1 MASKD
6 LFGVID
12 ARRHF
17 DFAAEGILCVAGEL
31 AEAPHEF
38 RGLGLILGLARP
50 STRRHLSGVGGERD
64 ADDDVEPSHAAVLR
78 LDLYVDLEAGAA
90 ELLNDG

>member
-17 DFAAEGILCVAGEL
+17 DFAAEGILGVAGEL

-38 RGLGLILGLARP
+38 RGLGLIL
-50 STRRHLSGVGGERD
+50 D
-64 ADDDVEPSHAAVLR
+64 
-78 LDLYVDLEAGAA
+78 
-90 ELLNDG
+90 